1 MFFTLNASAF
11 NGYQVYQIQQS
22 YKWLSYSWSQCLRMM
37 ARSELH
43 AILRDVL
50 SSFAAT
56 YILHD
61 DPRMPLTLA
70 HARDSSGAVATPTAG
85 APTKTPVQGCL
96 EIHVHL
102 CRSFQRPG
110 IDAYLPQ

>member
-1 MFFTLNASAF
+1 
-11 NGYQVYQIQQS
+11 
-22 YKWLSYSWSQCLRMM
+22 MM
-37 ARSELH
+37 ERSEFH

-61 DPRMPLTLA
+61 DPHTPLTLA
-70 HARDSSGAVATPTAG
+70 HARDSSGVMATPTTG
-85 APTKTPVQGCL
+85 APTKTPVQGCF

-102 CRSFQRPG
+102 YRSFQRPS
-110 IDAYLPQ
+110 IDAYFPQ

>member
-1 MFFTLNASAF
+1 
-11 NGYQVYQIQQS
+11 
-22 YKWLSYSWSQCLRMM
+22 MM

-43 AILRDVL
+43 AILRDVI

-56 YILHD
+56 YILNE
-61 DPRMPLTLA
+61 DPCVPLTLA
-70 HARDSSGAVATPTAG
+70 HARDSSGAVVTPTTG

-102 CRSFQRPG
+102 
-110 IDAYLPQ
+110 